1 MTGTPVSWFVTL
13 VAVAVML
20 LSPPAAAEEA
30 ETDTLRHQI
39 ETLSRSHNFRLEGAE
54 FISGEARR
62 AGHGDLEARLTKLLS
77 EHSFVLVRDDRG
89 SVDKLLILGKAP
101 MTAMVEPAADVSG
114 NAVPTARRGDE
125 HYVQATITGRNGN
138 THSLQFL
145 IDTGAST
152 VVLPKS
158 MIGDLGFADTQL
170 KDVQVQTANGI
181 IASRMGMLARVAVGG
196 AEAENVAVA
205 FIDDKL
211 LAGKRLLGMNF
222 LGRFVMT
229 IDDAANLLRLE
240 PRPD

>member
-1 MTGTPVSWFVTL
+1 MTGSPVSWFVIL

-20 LSPPAAAEEA
+20 LAPPAAAEEV
-30 ETDTLRHQI
+30 ETDTLRQQI
-39 ETLSRSHNFRLEGAE
+39 ETLSRRHNFTLEGVE

-62 AGHGDLEARLTKLLS
+62 AGHGDLKARLTKLLR

-89 SVDKLLILGKAP
+89 SVNKLLILGTAP
-101 MTAMVEPAADVSG
+101 MTAMVDQAADVPG
-114 NAVPTARRGDE
+114 NSVPIARRGDE
-125 HYVQATITGRNGN
+125 HYVQATITGRHGD

-158 MIGDLGFADTQL
+158 MIGDLGFTDTQL
-170 KDVQVQTANGI
+170 KDVQVQTASGI
-181 IASRMGMLARVAVGG
+181 VASRMGMLARVTVGG

-211 LAGKRLLGMNF
+211 LGGKRLLGMSF

-229 IDDAANLLRLE
+229 IGEGTNLLRLE